1 MAEKNTPKNV
11 VLKLSKFRYYNI
23 PKKDFFPG
31 ALSTYGYGYNPY
43 GYYTGY
49 PAYSAYYPYTYAF

>member
-1 MAEKNTPKNV
+1 MH
-11 VLKLSKFRYYNI
+11 
-23 PKKDFFPG
+23 KKDFFPG